1 MGIVG
6 YQHIALKVKDLEKAL
21 DFYQTRL
28 GFDYFLDLKRDD
40 GTVWIVYLRISDSQ
54 YLELFP
60 GAETDR
66 APGREANGVNHLC
79 FEIEDM
85 HGTVARMKANGIS
98 MLSEIKT
105 GIDGNLNAWIEDP
118 DGNRWEMMEMAP
130 DCIQTKAIA
139 ALKAKLAEA

>member
-1 MGIVG
+1 MPIKG
-6 YQHIALKVKDLEKAL
+6 YQHIALKVKDLERSL
-21 DFYQTRL
+21 DFYRDRL
-28 GFDYFLDLKRDD
+28 GFDYFLDLKRED
-40 GTVWIVYLRISDSQ
+40 GTVWIVYLRISDTQ
-54 YLELFP
+54 VLELFP

-66 APGREANGVNHLC
+66 APGREANGVHHLC

-85 HGTVARMKANGIS
+85 HGTVAAMKAKGIT

-130 DCIQTKAIA
+130 DCIQAKALA
-139 ALKAKLAEA
+139 DLKARLAEA

>member
-6 YQHIALKVKDLEKAL
+6 YQHIALKVKDLGKAL
-21 DFYQTRL
+21 DFYQKRL
-28 GFDYFLDLKRDD
+28 GFEYFLDLKRDD
-40 GTVWIVYLRISDSQ
+40 GTVWIVYLRLSDSQ

-85 HGTVARMKANGIS
+85 HATVARMKANGIT

-105 GIDGNLNAWIEDP
+105 GLDGNLNAWIEDP
-118 DGNRWEMMEMAP
+118 DGNRWEMMEMAK
-130 DCIQTKAIA
+130 DCIQYKAIA
-139 ALKAKLAEA
+139 ELKAKLAEA